1 MKGVLVI
8 EGHVQGL
15 SNTRSLGEFGIPVW
29 VLDTGSC
36 LAQQSKYCKNFLLC
50 PAFDTDEFVLF
61 LVQIA
66 REYQLDGWLLLPSND
81 HAVYSISKQRE
92 KLSSYYSILTD
103 KIETINKIYNKI
115 ELLNLAKSLN
125 IPFPPFELIKTPF
138 SDVNL
143 NFPVLTKGNNGLSFY
158 KKMKRKVVVSNNMEE
173 LTRNLQDIQNQIPL
187 NQLFTQE
194 LIPSI
199 NKNKTISF
207 TAFSINGR
215 IKTHWVGKKL
225 REHPLQFGTATL
237 AESIVDPG
245 LFDYSSRLLQAL
257 NYTGICEI
265 EFLKDE
271 RDQQYKLI
279 EMNARTWL
287 WVELAKECG
296 VNYAKLA
303 YDFVQDSEVDFPTN
317 YKIDVVWYNP
327 FTNMIFTIKGILFGK
342 IPLEAIWMNPRKV
355 KVNALFK
362 KEDPFPFL
370 RYFMLGIKFLKKR

>member
-215 IKTHWVGKKL
+215 IKTHWVGKL

>member
-66 REYQLDGWLLLPSND
+66 KEYQLDGWLLLPSND

-125 IPFPPFELIKTPF
+125 IPFPPFELIQTPF

-194 LIPSI
+194 LIPNI
-199 NKNKTISF
+199 NENKTISF

-237 AESIVDPG
+237 AESIADPG

-265 EFLKDE
+265 EFLKDQ

-303 YDFVQDSEVDFPTN
+303 YDFVQEGEVDFPTY
-317 YKIDVVWYNP
+317 YKMDVVWYNP
-327 FTNMIFTIKGILFGK
+327 FTNMIFTIKGILLGK
-342 IPLEAIWMNPRKV
+342 IPFDSIWTNRRKV

-362 KEDPFPFL
+362 KEDPFPFFK
-370 RYFMLGIKFLKKR
+370 YFMLGIKFLKKR